1 MKTINIVLLCSILI
15 FANQKYYG
23 SSTAPVVISGAI
35 IKAQHEEQIDK
46 KYKRSE
52 CPVCKGK
59 GWYISGDK
67 IQKVECGY
75 CEPDKDDGAKPQTKT
90 IIHRK

>member
-1 MKTINIVLLCSILI
+1 M
-15 FANQKYYG
+15 AG
-23 SSTAPVVISGAI
+23 GI
-35 IKAQHEEQIDK
+35 IRATHVETVK

-67 IQKVECGY
+67 ITEVPCGY
-75 CEPDKDDGAKPQTKT
+75 CEPDKKTETPPEPITHKPKTT
-90 IIHRK
+90 IIYNK

>member
-1 MKTINIVLLCSILI
+1 MKTLNIVLLSSILL
-15 FANQKYYG
+15 FTNQKYYG
-23 SSTAPVVISGAI
+23 SSTAPVIVAGAI
-35 IKAQHEEQIDK
+35 VKAKHVEHIDK

-67 IQKVECGY
+67 IKKVDCGY
-75 CEPDKDDGAKPQTKT
+75 CEPDDETSPPTT
-90 IIHRK
+90 IHRK